1 MFKKQHSKHA
11 KRMNR
16 HHSRMRPPALNLVS
30 LMDIFTILV
39 FFLLVN
45 SSNSQQLPNSE
56 SVKLPESTAEQLP
69 KETLVILVSNDEIL
83 VQGRKVADINA
94 IIRDKRENIAALAQE
109 LKYQAAKSAPVMD
122 ANGQPAREVTIMGHK
137 EIPYTALKKIMLTC
151 SENEYTRISL
161 AVLKKA
167 EEANPS

>member
-16 HHSRMRPPALNLVS
+16 HHSRMGAAGLNLVS

-45 SSNSQQLPNSE
+45 SSNTQQLPNSD
-56 SVKLPESTAEQLP
+56 SIKLPKSTAEQLP

-83 VQGRKVADINA
+83 VQGRKVADIGM
-94 IIRDKRENIAALAQE
+94 IISDKKDDVPALAKE
-109 LKYQAAKSAPVMD
+109 LKYQAAKSAPVID
-122 ANGQPAREVTIMGHK
+122 ADGQPAREVTIMGHK